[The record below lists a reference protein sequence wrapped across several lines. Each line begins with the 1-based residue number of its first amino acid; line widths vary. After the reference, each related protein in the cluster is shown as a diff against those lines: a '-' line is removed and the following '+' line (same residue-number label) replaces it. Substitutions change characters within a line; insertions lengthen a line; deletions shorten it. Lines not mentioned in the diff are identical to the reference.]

1 MKFIYI
7 ISANL
12 FRKKTRLLLTIGSF
26 ATALFLFAFLAVVR
40 DVFRFRGA
48 AISADRVIVTNRAS
62 VLVPLPLAYN
72 DRIAKIPGVRNVTHV
87 NWFAGFYQDQKN
99 SFPQFA
105 IDTETHRQVFPDYV
119 VPDQQWHAFL
129 KDRQG
134 AIAGVQTAE
143 RFHWKIGDRIP
154 ITSTLYGTGTWE
166 FNLVGIYHCQRA
178 GDVANQFWF
187 QWDYFEEK
195 VPQPNKGQVG
205 FYYVRINNP
214 DDAVRVSRA
223 IDNEFSNSS
232 YETRSASESTFVA
245 NSVKMFANVQF
256 LILSVGAVV
265 LFTLLLVT
273 GNTMA
278 ISVRERTSELAVFKA
293 VGFPNFLLL
302 ILVLA
307 ESLLIALIGGA
318 LGLLL
323 ASFAMPV
330 LAKALN
336 GMFPN
341 LILAPRVIL
350 FGLTVAILVGILS
363 GLLPGLGAMR
373 LRIVTALRR
382 V

>member
-1 MKFIYI
+1 MKFACI

-12 FRKKTRLLLTIGSF
+12 LRKKTRLLLTIGSF

-62 VLVPLPLAYN
+62 VLVPLPLAY
-72 DRIAKIPGVRNVTHV
+72 DARIAKIPDVKSVTHV
-87 NWFAGFYQDQKN
+87 NWFAGIYQDPRN

-105 IDTETHRQVFPDYV
+105 IEPETHRQVFPDYL
-119 VPDQQWHAFL
+119 VPDDQWNAFL

-154 ITSTLYGTGTWE
+154 ITSTLYGNGTWD
-166 FNLVGIYHCQRA
+166 FNLVGIYRCERPQ
-178 GDVANQFWF
+178 DVANQFWF

-195 VPQPNKGQVG
+195 VSQPSKGQVG

-214 DDAVRVSRA
+214 DDAARVSRA
-223 IDNEFSNSS
+223 IDQEFSNSS
-232 YETRSASESTFVA
+232 YETRSASESTFLA

-256 LILSVGAVV
+256 LILSIGAVV

-293 VGFPNFLLL
+293 VGFPDFL
-302 ILVLA
+302 ILILILA
-307 ESLLIALIGGA
+307 ESLLIAVVGGA

-323 ASFAMPV
+323 ASFAIPL

-350 FGLTVAILVGILS
+350 LGLTAAVLVGILS
-363 GLLPGLGAMR
+363 GLLPGFGAMR

>member
-1 MKFIYI
+1 MKFAYI

-48 AISADRVIVTNRAS
+48 AISADRVIVTSRSS
-62 VLVPLPLAYN
+62 VLVPLPLAYGA
-72 DRIAKIPGVRNVTHV
+72 RIAKISGVKYVTHV
-87 NWFAGFYQDQKN
+87 NWFAGIYQDQRN

-105 IDTETHRQVFPDYV
+105 IDTETHRQVFPDYIV
-119 VPDQQWHAFL
+119 SDVQWNAFVN
-129 KDRQG
+129 DRQG
-134 AIAGVQTAE
+134 AIAGSQIVE

-154 ITSTLYGTGTWE
+154 ITSTLYGNGTWE
-166 FNLVGIYHCQRA
+166 FNLVGIYRCQRPQ
-178 GDVANQFWF
+178 DIANQFWF

-195 VPQPNKGQVG
+195 VPQANKGQVG
-205 FYYVRINNP
+205 FYYVRLNNP
-214 DDAVRVSRA
+214 DDAARVSRA
-223 IDNEFSNSS
+223 IDQEFSNSS
-232 YETRSASESTFVA
+232 YETRSASESTFLA

-256 LILSVGAVV
+256 LILSIGSVV

-293 VGFPNFLLL
+293 VGFPDFLLL

-318 LGLLL
+318 IGLLL
-323 ASFAMPV
+323 ASLAMPV

-341 LILAPRVIL
+341 LILAPRVVL
-350 FGLTVAILVGILS
+350 VGLTAAILVGVLS
-363 GLLPGLGAMR
+363 GLLPGVGAMR
-373 LRIVTALRR
+373 LRIVNALRR

>member
-1 MKFIYI
+1 MKFAYI

-40 DVFRFRGA
+40 DVFNARGA
-48 AISADRVIVTNRAS
+48 AISANRVIVTNRAS
-62 VLVPLPLAYN
+62 VLVPLPLAYD
-72 DRIAKIPGVRNVTHV
+72 DRIAKIPGVKNVTHI
-87 NWFAGFYQDQKN
+87 NWFAGIYQDQRN

-105 IDTETHRQVFPDYV
+105 IEPETHRQVFPDYL
-119 VPDQQWHAFL
+119 VPDEQWNAFL

-166 FNLVGIYHCQRA
+166 FNLVGIYRCERPQ
-178 GDVANQFWF
+178 DIANQFWF

-205 FYYVRINNP
+205 FYYVRINDP
-214 DDAVRVSRA
+214 DDAARVSRA
-223 IDNEFSNSS
+223 IDDEFGNSP
-232 YETRSASESTFVA
+232 YETRSASESTFIA
-245 NSVKMFANVQF
+245 DRVKQFANIQL
-256 LILSVGAVV
+256 LILSIGAVV

-293 VGFPNFLLL
+293 VGFPDFLIL

-307 ESLLIALIGGA
+307 ESLLIALVGGA

-330 LAKALN
+330 LTKALN

-350 FGLTVAILVGILS
+350 FGLTAAVLVGIVS
-363 GLLPGLGAMR
+363 GLPPGLGAMR

>member
-1 MKFIYI
+1 MKFAYI

-40 DVFRFRGA
+40 DVFNARGA
-48 AISADRVIVTNRAS
+48 AISANRVIVTSRAS
-62 VLVPLPLAYN
+62 VLVPLPLAY
-72 DRIAKIPGVRNVTHV
+72 DGRIAKIPGVKNVTHI
-87 NWFAGFYQDQKN
+87 NWFAGIYQDQKN

-105 IDTETHRQVFPDYV
+105 IDPESHRQVFPDYL
-119 VPDQQWHAFL
+119 VPDDQWNVFL

-134 AIAGVQTAE
+134 AIAGTQIVE

-154 ITSTLYGTGTWE
+154 ITSTLYGNGTWE
-166 FNLVGIYHCQRA
+166 FNLVGIYRCERPQ
-178 GDVANQFWF
+178 DIANQFWF

-214 DDAVRVSRA
+214 DDAAHVSRA
-223 IDNEFSNSS
+223 IDDEFSNSP
-232 YETRSASESTFVA
+232 YETRSASESTFIA
-245 NSVKMFANVQF
+245 DRVKQFANIQL
-256 LILSVGAVV
+256 LILSIGAVV

-293 VGFPNFLLL
+293 VGFPDFLLL

-330 LAKALN
+330 LTKALN
-336 GMFPN
+336 GIFPN

-350 FGLTVAILVGILS
+350 FGLTAAIFVGVLS
-363 GLLPGLGAMR
+363 GLLPGVGAMR
-373 LRIVTALRR
+373 LRIVNALRR

>member
-1 MKFIYI
+1 MKFIHI

-26 ATALFLFAFLAVVR
+26 AAALFLFSFLAVVR
-40 DVFRFRGA
+40 DVFSARGA
-48 AISADRVIVTNRAS
+48 AISANRLIVTSRAS

-72 DRIAKIPGVRNVTHV
+72 DRIAKIPKVRNVTHI
-87 NWFAGFYQDQKN
+87 NWFAGIYQDERN
-99 SFPQFA
+99 AFPQFA
-105 IDTETHRQVFPDYV
+105 IDPETHREVFPDYL
-119 VPDQQWHAFL
+119 VPDSQWNAFL

-134 AIAGVQTAE
+134 AIAGSQIVE

-166 FNLVGIYHCQRA
+166 FNLDGVYHCERPQ
-178 GDVANQFWF
+178 DIANQFWF

-195 VPQPNKGQVG
+195 VQQASKGQVG
-205 FYYVRINNP
+205 FYYVRIDNP

-223 IDNEFSNSS
+223 IDNEFGNSA
-232 YETRSASESTFVA
+232 YETRSASESTFIA
-245 NSVKMFANVQF
+245 DRVKQFANIQL
-256 LILSVGAVV
+256 LILSIGAVV

-293 VGFPNFLLL
+293 VGFPDSLLL
-302 ILVLA
+302 ILVLT
-307 ESLLIALIGGA
+307 ESLMIALIGGG
-318 LGLLL
+318 LGILL

-336 GMFPN
+336 NIFPN
-341 LILAPRVIL
+341 LTLAPRVIL
-350 FGLTVAILVGILS
+350 FGLTGAVLVGVLS
-363 GLLPGLGAMR
+363 GLLPGVGAMR